1 MSGIFMFI
9 LFLLNIITIFAVI
22 VLFLRQNRFIQ
33 VEKDQRTMMVEME
46 ELMSGYIME
55 MKEENEAL
63 LEKLMNK
70 KQPLIAVEG
79 KESSLSDEAIVLTKK
94 QNIQEELSLPHLH
107 NSSKNKAVE
116 IYKKQSLPKE
126 HINIESI
133 QLDGDSMDLSVDSEN
148 QGNNPE
154 KVTFMETLQAS
165 LNGQSLQEPSLREQV
180 NSLAKQ
186 GLSAEE
192 IAQNLK
198 CGKTEVELLLKFQN
212 GK

>member
-63 LEKLMNK
+63 LEKLINK
-70 KQPLIAVEG
+70 KQPFIAVEG
-79 KESSLSDEAIVLTKK
+79 KESSLSDEAIVLTKEQK
-94 QNIQEELSLPHLH
+94 IQEELSLPHLT

-116 IYKKQSLPKE
+116 LYKKQSLPKE
-126 HINIESI
+126 PIKIESI

-186 GLSAEE
+186 GLSVEE

-198 CGKTEVELLLKFQN
+198 CGKTEIELLLKFRN